1 MSATGGITGYPSLI
15 QPLTT
20 TTAPTP
26 PPARTTKIMQR
37 WPIEGDHG
45 DVVLTVET
53 DHVMLGADWSQ
64 LSAAAAAL
72 AELARQLG
80 RVQ

>member
-15 QPLTT
+15 PPLTT
-20 TTAPTP
+20 PTP
-26 PPARTTKIMQR
+26 PPARSTKIMQR
-37 WPIEGDHG
+37 WPIGDGHG
-45 DVVLTVET
+45 NVLLTVET